1 MPGQKAAEAE
11 RRAQILAAAYEI
23 AAGDGLDR
31 LTVRRVAAEAG
42 LSHGLVH
49 FHFRTKAALLLA
61 LLDWTLERTPEY
73 TLAPA
78 VLRTD
83 APTDRLL
90 ALLHQEIT
98 RLTSDRQ
105 RVHLFFDFWLIGTR
119 HPGVRSRMRAELAR
133 RRDAFRPML
142 EELKLAD
149 PARFRGITVDAMAAA
164 LVAVI
169 KGAAV
174 QAVIDPRAFDP
185 EAFLAAID
193 ALLPQLESAA

>member
-1 MPGQKAAEAE
+1 MPGQKAGEAE

-23 AAGDGLDR
+23 AASDGLAR

-49 FHFRTKAALLLA
+49 FHFRTKAELLLA
-61 LLDWTLERTPEY
+61 LLDWVLERTPEY

-78 VLRTD
+78 ARRMEGPV
-83 APTDRLL
+83 ARLL
-90 ALLHQEIT
+90 ALLRQEIS
-98 RLTSDRQ
+98 RLTSDRR

-119 HPGVRSRMRAELAR
+119 HPGIRSRMLAEFAR

-142 EELKLAD
+142 EELRRAEPDRL
-149 PARFRGITVDAMAAA
+149 RGITVDAMAAA
-164 LVAVI
+164 LVALI

-174 QAVIDPRAFDP
+174 QAVLDPRALDTD
-185 EAFLAAID
+185 AFLAAID